1 MFSVLLEEING
12 KKYYRKSRK
21 KYMLDETGAQ
31 VIETIP
37 EDISSRMQF
46 YYYESGEWIFDEE
59 AYNAYLLELEE
70 TAKAREEAEKAEA
83 EEAANQVTQD
93 DILAGMVEIAENQS
107 NMQSSITDIEAALIE
122 LAGMVSELREGV

>member
-31 VIETIP
+31 VVETIP
-37 EDISSRMQF
+37 EDIYSRTQF

-59 AYNAYLLELEE
+59 AYNAYLLKLEE
-70 TAKAREEAEKAEA
+70 AAKAREEAEKAEA

-93 DILAGMVEIAENQS
+93 DILAGMMEIAENQS
-107 NMQSSITDIEAALIE
+107 NMKSSITDIEAALIE